1 MSKKK
6 KSIMEN
12 YRQLFMYGGTDDKG
26 RQIDGAVKRGVPEN
40 TAAKIFD
47 DVAGFAGYAFNKSH
61 AACYAVVGYWTAYF
75 KYYYPTEFMAANIN
89 SFRTELA
96 QASHYISC
104 CADMGIQVLPPDI
117 NKSREKFTTEGD
129 RKIRFGMST
138 VKNVGENAVLDILA
152 DREKNGSYKT
162 FDDFVIRASK
172 IGVKRNVAEALILA
186 SCMDGFGL
194 TRAQMVAC
202 VQTELEK
209 LSQTANR
216 NIEGQLS
223 LFDLGGDVG
232 KDTGIFIPDIEEY
245 PQETKLGYEKE
256 MVGIYISGNPL
267 APYHDMISRLVTF
280 DTAEAENIAELH
292 GAEALDDNREVVMC
306 GMVTS
311 KKTSYTKKKTMIATI
326 GCEDLT
332 GRFEVMLY
340 GKSFDAFNRI
350 VEKNKPYIFIGRR
363 QMREDSGLTM
373 FADACYLLS
382 RDESFAKMVMSD
394 RAYIAAVREAGGKTA
409 VVQREPARETQIP
422 VTKAVAAQTPET
434 DERPPQIL
442 RINYAGNPGSAGFNR
457 LLNFLAYFHG
467 NLPVE
472 VRFSDGSIARLDPVC
487 DIMFDDEV
495 IEKLNELVGNGNTEI
510 IREV

>member
-1 MSKKK
+1 
-6 KSIMEN
+6 
-12 YRQLFMYGGTDDKG
+12 
-26 RQIDGAVKRGVPEN
+26 
-40 TAAKIFD
+40 
-47 DVAGFAGYAFNKSH
+47 
-61 AACYAVVGYWTAYF
+61 
-75 KYYYPTEFMAANIN
+75 
-89 SFRTELA
+89 
-96 QASHYISC
+96 
-104 CADMGIQVLPPDI
+104 MGIEVLPPDI
-117 NKSREKFTTEGD
+117 NRSREKFTTEGD

-152 DREKNGSYKT
+152 DRDKNGPYKS

-202 VQTELEK
+202 VQTELDK
-209 LSQTANR
+209 LAQTANR

-223 LFDLGGDVG
+223 LFDLGGDASQ
-232 KDTGIFIPDIEEY
+232 DTGIFIPDIEEY
-245 PQETKLGYEKE
+245 PPETKLGYEKE

-267 APYHDMISRLVTF
+267 APYHDIISRLVTF
-280 DTAEAENIAELH
+280 DTAEAANVAELH

-311 KKTSYTKKKTMIATI
+311 KKTGYTKKKSMLATI
-326 GCEDLT
+326 VCEDLT

-340 GKSFDAFNRI
+340 GKSFDTFNRI
-350 VEKNKPYIFIGRR
+350 VEKNRPYIFIGRR

-373 FADACYLLS
+373 FTDACYLLS
-382 RDESFAKMVMSD
+382 KDTDVVSNVMND
-394 RAYIAAVREAGGKTA
+394 RAYMAAVREAGGKVNAAPKESERA
-409 VVQREPARETQIP
+409 VLMPESVPAAATQVQ
-422 VTKAVAAQTPET
+422 T

-442 RINYAGNPGSAGFNR
+442 RINYAGSPGSEGFNR

-472 VRFSDGSIARLDPVC
+472 VRFVSDGSIARLDPVC
-487 DIMFDDEV
+487 DIMFDDDV

-510 IREV
+510 IREA